1 MFAVVAVY
9 PSGHLVLVG
18 FGRTVDDVNALIEEC
33 IAHNGKE
40 KLMEGGSVQCR
51 ACWIKGRVDLNLR
64 KCSPRRPMQEFTTR
78 GPGNPSK
85 SEEPRSRS
93 KRI

>member
-18 FGRTVDDVNALIEEC
+18 NALIEEC

-40 KLMEGGSVQCR
+40 KLMEMGVRFNVELAG
-51 ACWIKGRVDLNLR
+51 
-64 KCSPRRPMQEFTTR
+64 
-78 GPGNPSK
+78 
-85 SEEPRSRS
+85 
-93 KRI
+93 

>member
-40 KLMEGGSVQCR
+40 MLGV
-51 ACWIKGRVDLNLR
+51 L
-64 KCSPRRPMQEFTTR
+64 FTIHIHPTV
-78 GPGNPSK
+78 SMA
-85 SEEPRSRS
+85 
-93 KRI
+93 